1 MTKKGFTLM
10 ELLVSIFISGMVM
23 LALVAMW
30 KTSSNHT
37 AQAQRQSVIR
47 NDNTIFLRRFYADFV
62 SASEVICPWVYTKGG
77 KMCTKNEYI
86 AVKGAT
92 INPNN
97 IDQLIR
103 ITEPVCGSGNNSW
116 ATEEDLSSMSA
127 RCIKPSYTIFV
138 YDSDHH
144 IVYRCHDNFL
154 DGANKIMDISTLI
167 NTAHNYCSENGG
179 HRETAMSY
187 IHNLNISPTSSGSDR
202 APELLIEYTINK
214 NFTADV
220 PPVFFKFKRLLT
232 LKRGV

>member
-47 NDNTIFLRRFYADFV
+47 NDNTIFLRRFYSDFV
-62 SASEVICPWVYTKGG
+62 SASEVICPWVYTQGEK
-77 KMCTKNEYI
+77 KCKQNEYI
-86 AVKGAT
+86 AVKGAALDPT
-92 INPNN
+92 NN
-97 IDQLIR
+97 ELLVR
-103 ITEPVCGSGNNSW
+103 ITEPVCSSGW
-116 ATEEDLSSMSA
+116 ATEETLETMSS
-127 RCIKPSYTIFV
+127 RCIKPSYTVFV
-138 YDSDHH
+138 YDDENH
-144 IVYRCHDNFL
+144 IVHRCHTNFL
-154 DGANKIMDISTLI
+154 DGNEAHQKMDINELI
-167 NTAHNYCSENGG
+167 NTAHNYCSESGG

-187 IHNLNISPTSSGSDR
+187 IHNFKIETTKANGDR

-214 NFTADV
+214 EFVGDV
-220 PPVFFKFKRLLT
+220 PPIFFKFRRLLT